1 MSAHP
6 TRSIFHIRSW
16 YGGFSSRSSSGS
28 RRRPRPSCGMNRH
41 RWGIRTSHRISGETS
56 SEEPGKCRV
65 CRIADQAAGSRRASL
80 DFDAGR
86 RARFDC
92 FDRPIRFRGAGRRAA
107 PPSFTDEDAAG
118 TARTAK
124 SPRSMNPI
132 TRRIT
137 RPPRLLA
144 CGPSRSFDPLR
155 SPHPASRSYLL
166 NGGGGPAG
174 RQPHGPAPCIDPGRH
189 RFGSSAQT
197 HARLGSPPEPPGR
210 QGERTAATS
219 AEVICCRNSCPADRK
234 SIAPAPRPNPRNS
247 STSCS
252 TTASAHPAAI
262 SSHLM
267 RGLCRGLRETECA
280 TSTGG
285 ISVPPSMPE
294 RRRDG
299 GGLVERRSDRLPWT
313 PQLRPGSTDA
323 SGRTAYPRGQTPPHR
338 DNRV

>member
-41 RWGIRTSHRISGETS
+41 RWGIR
-56 SEEPGKCRV
+56 EEPGRCRV

-137 RPPRLLA
+137 RPPCLLA

-155 SPHPASRSYLL
+155 SPHPASRSCLL
-166 NGGGGPAG
+166 NGGGDRQDVSHTGRLRVSIRDGIGSDRPLKRTHVSGRRRSGRENGPP
-174 RQPHGPAPCIDPGRH
+174 RR
-189 RFGSSAQT
+189 
-197 HARLGSPPEPPGR
+197 
-210 QGERTAATS
+210 
-219 AEVICCRNSCPADRK
+219 
-234 SIAPAPRPNPRNS
+234 APR
-247 STSCS
+247 
-252 TTASAHPAAI
+252 
-262 SSHLM
+262 
-267 RGLCRGLRETECA
+267 
-280 TSTGG
+280 
-285 ISVPPSMPE
+285 
-294 RRRDG
+294 
-299 GGLVERRSDRLPWT
+299 
-313 PQLRPGSTDA
+313 
-323 SGRTAYPRGQTPPHR
+323 
-338 DNRV
+338 